1 MDSVP
6 GVEECCGLTYIIKSV
21 VVTSHAN
28 VFIWH
33 QTVPTFPCDRL
44 ISSKISHPPEGKE
57 ILRDILLHT
66 HRCRKETGN
75 HWGHICVEIQSLRR
89 LTHKFLTTG
98 VRQLHSFRGQQQCNE
113 HRTESLGIEKPHP
126 SLSCLRHLWYFS
138 WLVFSNLLELVETT
152 TKWKNRTWEEERNQ
166 KENACVHNS
175 KVETAI
181 PTPDYTIWIRKW
193 SRCFIADT
201 RVQESR
207 KGGRKTNDRLKAL
220 FLRRGERWW
229 QLVGWARKHGWETG
243 QDSFR
248 KSNLNMWFVDR
259 RQHIWLCA
267 LLQALGSTS
276 I

>member
-1 MDSVP
+1 MGMDSVP

-126 SLSCLRHLWYFS
+126 SLSCLTS
-138 WLVFSNLLELVETT
+138 SLVFFLARVLKSPRTCGNYNQVEKQNL
-152 TKWKNRTWEEERNQ
+152 RGGEE
-166 KENACVHNS
+166 
-175 KVETAI
+175 
-181 PTPDYTIWIRKW
+181 P
-193 SRCFIADT
+193 
-201 RVQESR
+201 
-207 KGGRKTNDRLKAL
+207 KGKC
-220 FLRRGERWW
+220 
-229 QLVGWARKHGWETG
+229 
-243 QDSFR
+243 
-248 KSNLNMWFVDR
+248 
-259 RQHIWLCA
+259 LCP
-267 LLQALGSTS
+267 QF
-276 I
+276 